1 MIMKTVLINN
11 IFKEILQIRKV
22 YVSKVQDTEVN
33 KTNEIQITSMKRL
46 FLMCSCIVYSI
57 SNINS

>member
-1 MIMKTVLINN
+1 MKTVHN

-22 YVSKVQDTEVN
+22 YVSEVQDTEVK

-57 SNINS
+57 SNIDS

>member
-1 MIMKTVLINN
+1 MIMETVLN

-22 YVSKVQDTEVN
+22 YVSEVQDTEVK
-33 KTNEIQITSMKRL
+33 KTNEIQITSMKRP

>member
-1 MIMKTVLINN
+1 MKTVLN

-22 YVSKVQDTEVN
+22 YVSEVQDTEVK
-33 KTNEIQITSMKRL
+33 KTNEIQITSMKRP

>member
-1 MIMKTVLINN
+1 MKTVLN

-22 YVSKVQDTEVN
+22 YVSEVQDTEVK
-33 KTNEIQITSMKRL
+33 KTNEIQITSMKRP
-46 FLMCSCIVYSI
+46 FLMCSCIVYST

>member
-1 MIMKTVLINN
+1 MKTVLN

-22 YVSKVQDTEVN
+22 YVSEVQDTEVK
-33 KTNEIQITSMKRL
+33 KTNEIQITSMKRP
-46 FLMCSCIVYSI
+46 FLMCSCIVDSI

>member
-1 MIMKTVLINN
+1 MKTVLN

-22 YVSKVQDTEVN
+22 YVSEVQDTEVK
-33 KTNEIQITSMKRL
+33 KTNETQITSMKRL

>member
-1 MIMKTVLINN
+1 MIMKTVLN
-11 IFKEILQIRKV
+11 IFMEILQIRKV
-22 YVSKVQDTEVN
+22 YVSEVQDTEVK

>member
-1 MIMKTVLINN
+1 MIMKTVLN

-22 YVSKVQDTEVN
+22 YVSEVQDTEVK
-33 KTNEIQITSMKRL
+33 KTNEIQITSMKRP

>member
-1 MIMKTVLINN
+1 MIMKTVLN
-11 IFKEILQIRKV
+11 IFKEILQIRNV
-22 YVSKVQDTEVN
+22 YVSEVQDTEVK

>member
-1 MIMKTVLINN
+1 MKTVLN

-22 YVSKVQDTEVN
+22 YVSEVQDTEVK

-57 SNINS
+57 SNIDS

>member
-1 MIMKTVLINN
+1 MKTVLN
-11 IFKEILQIRKV
+11 IFKEILQIRNV
-22 YVSKVQDTEVN
+22 YVSEVQDTEVK
-33 KTNEIQITSMKRL
+33 KTNEIQITSMKRP

>member
-1 MIMKTVLINN
+1 MIMKTVLN

-22 YVSKVQDTEVN
+22 YVSEVQDTEVK

-46 FLMCSCIVYSI
+46 FLMCSCIVYSM

>member
-1 MIMKTVLINN
+1 MKTVLN

-22 YVSKVQDTEVN
+22 YVSEVQDTEVK

-46 FLMCSCIVYSI
+46 FWMCSCIVYSI

>member
-1 MIMKTVLINN
+1 MIMKTVLN
-11 IFKEILQIRKV
+11 IFKEILQIRNV
-22 YVSKVQDTEVN
+22 YVSEVQDTEVK
-33 KTNEIQITSMKRL
+33 KTNEIQITSMKRP

>member
-1 MIMKTVLINN
+1 MIMKTVLN

-22 YVSKVQDTEVN
+22 YVSEVQDTEVK

-46 FLMCSCIVYSI
+46 FLMCSCIVYST

>member
-1 MIMKTVLINN
+1 MKTVLN

-22 YVSKVQDTEVN
+22 YVSEVQDTDVK

-57 SNINS
+57 SNIDS

>member
-1 MIMKTVLINN
+1 MIMKTVLN
-11 IFKEILQIRKV
+11 IFKEILQIRNV
-22 YVSKVQDTEVN
+22 YVSEVQDTEVK
-33 KTNEIQITSMKRL
+33 KTNEIQITSMKGL

>member
-1 MIMKTVLINN
+1 MKTVLD

-22 YVSKVQDTEVN
+22 YVSEVQDTEVK

-57 SNINS
+57 SNING

>member
-1 MIMKTVLINN
+1 MKTVLN

-57 SNINS
+57 SNIDS

>member
-1 MIMKTVLINN
+1 MKTVLN

-22 YVSKVQDTEVN
+22 YVSEVQDTEVK
-33 KTNEIQITSMKRL
+33 KTNEIQVTSMKRL

-57 SNINS
+57 SNIDS

>member
-1 MIMKTVLINN
+1 MKTVLN
-11 IFKEILQIRKV
+11 IFKEILQICKV
-22 YVSKVQDTEVN
+22 YVSEVQDTEVK

-57 SNINS
+57 SNIDS

>member
-1 MIMKTVLINN
+1 MKTVLN
-11 IFKEILQIRKV
+11 IFKEILQIRNV
-22 YVSKVQDTEVN
+22 YVSEVQDTEVK

-57 SNINS
+57 SNIDS